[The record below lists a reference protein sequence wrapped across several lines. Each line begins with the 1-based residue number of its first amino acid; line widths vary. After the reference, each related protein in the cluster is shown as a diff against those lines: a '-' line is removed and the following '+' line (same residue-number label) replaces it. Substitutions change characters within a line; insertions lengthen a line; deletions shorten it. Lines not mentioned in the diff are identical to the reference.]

1 MRGRDLRVVGVIAA
15 GLVALAGCSS
25 SSVSSGPTSAPGSTV
40 NSGGPSGTP
49 GTSGTPSTGENDG
62 GQPTA
67 TTVDTGGTGECRTDQ
82 LSASIN
88 SRGGAAMGS
97 VYFKIIFTN
106 NGSAPCTMQGFPG
119 VSYTDGPN
127 GDPIGNPALRDE
139 SVAVTPVVL
148 APGGQAWAQVR
159 STNGQ
164 SGYPTATCKPV
175 QVQGVRIY
183 PPDNKASLFI
193 SRPGT
198 ECSGTTINILDVQA
212 VQAGA
217 PN

>member
-1 MRGRDLRVVGVIAA
+1 MRGRDLRVMGVIAA

-25 SSVSSGPTSAPGSTV
+25 STVSSGPTGTPGSTV

-49 GTSGTPSTGENDG
+49 GTPSTGANDG
-62 GQPTA
+62 GQPSA
-67 TTVDTGGTGECRTDQ
+67 TTVNTGAGECRTDQ
-82 LSASIN
+82 LSASIDD
-88 SRGGAAMGS
+88 RGGAAMGS
-97 VYFKIIFTN
+97 IYFKIIFTN
-106 NGSAPCTMQGFPG
+106 NGSAPCTMQGYPG
-119 VSYTDGPN
+119 VSYTDGPD
-127 GDPIGNPALRDE
+127 GDPIGNPARRDG
-139 SVAVTPVVL
+139 SGAVAPAVL

-159 STNGQ
+159 SANGQ
-164 SGYPTATCKPV
+164 SGYSTADCKPV

-198 ECSGTTINILDVQA
+198 ECSGTTIDILDVQP